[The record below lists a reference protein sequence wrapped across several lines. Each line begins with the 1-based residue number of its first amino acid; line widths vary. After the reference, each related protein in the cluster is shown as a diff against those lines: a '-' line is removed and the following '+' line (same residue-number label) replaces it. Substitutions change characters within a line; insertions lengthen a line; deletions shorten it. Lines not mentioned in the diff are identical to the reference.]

1 MTHPTAPTSDDL
13 AVDASKLGRDALAA
27 ASGIA
32 AEAKAITSDSSE
44 SVGERAEDMKE
55 LAEETA
61 DTVRGLRADLADL
74 AREARQVV
82 GTYTTHVVDVAAE
95 KYAAAK
101 EGMAN
106 SRELCED
113 YVRREPV
120 KAALFAAAAGAILT
134 RLLLVALTSKSR
146 RQGPGQ
152 LPFR

>member
-1 MTHPTAPTSDDL
+1 MTNLTAPNAEVL
-13 AVDASKLGRDALAA
+13 AVDASKLKRDAFTA

-32 AEAKAITSDSSE
+32 EEARAIAGDSSE

-55 LAEETA
+55 LAEEAA

-82 GTYTTHVVDVAAE
+82 GDYTSYVADVAAE
-95 KYAAAK
+95 KFAAAK
-101 EGMAN
+101 EGVAN

-134 RLLLVALTSKSR
+134 KLLLVALTSKTRHRVAPSSSA
-146 RQGPGQ
+146 G
-152 LPFR
+152 